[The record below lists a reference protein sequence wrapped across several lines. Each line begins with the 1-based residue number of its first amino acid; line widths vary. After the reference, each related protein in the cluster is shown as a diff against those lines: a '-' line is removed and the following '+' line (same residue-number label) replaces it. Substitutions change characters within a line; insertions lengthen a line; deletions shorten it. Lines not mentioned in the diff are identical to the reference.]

1 MAELHKIVR
10 WEELSSFVDKAGGY
24 YVLKSQVA
32 TQKEVLKLELPE
44 VLKKIL
50 LDIVADVLFIE
61 DPEKKGFY
69 HPRIAAQKTRAFAQL
84 PTDQQQAFN
93 RLHDDFFYN
102 RHNHFWAEKA
112 AKKLAVVTQYDENET
127 MLPCAEDLGMVPA
140 GVKEV
145 LNDLHILS
153 LEIESMP
160 KTFGQQFADLKCN
173 PYCSVATIATHDM
186 PPFRLWWQQ
195 DAERRQD
202 YWTKILKREGKAP
215 ESADY
220 ETCEAVVRNFLA
232 APSMLCLIAFQ
243 DFLAM
248 SNLRNPIPE
257 AEQIND
263 PANSH
268 HYWRYR
274 MHLNIE
280 DLFLASDFNEKL
292 RALIKC
298 AGR

>member
-1 MAELHKIVR
+1 
-10 WEELSSFVDKAGGY
+10 
-24 YVLKSQVA
+24 
-32 TQKEVLKLELPE
+32 
-44 VLKKIL
+44 
-50 LDIVADVLFIE
+50 
-61 DPEKKGFY
+61 
-69 HPRIAAQKTRAFAQL
+69 
-84 PTDQQQAFN
+84 
-93 RLHDDFFYN
+93 
-102 RHNHFWAEKA
+102 
-112 AKKLAVVTQYDENET
+112 
-127 MLPCAEDLGMVPA
+127 
-140 GVKEV
+140 
-145 LNDLHILS
+145 
-153 LEIESMP
+153 
-160 KTFGQQFADLKCN
+160 
-173 PYCSVATIATHDM
+173 M